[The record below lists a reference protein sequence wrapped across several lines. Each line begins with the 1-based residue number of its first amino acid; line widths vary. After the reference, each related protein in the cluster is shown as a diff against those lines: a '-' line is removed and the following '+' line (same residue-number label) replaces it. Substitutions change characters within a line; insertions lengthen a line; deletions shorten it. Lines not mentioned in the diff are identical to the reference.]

1 MSPLDQVLAAA
12 RSLEAC
18 DKVSSLAL
26 IKTRLGSSLPLPI
39 LIQGLQQ
46 FKSMPKADRERLAE
60 LQTISPTT
68 DVPATNDTLTLAVL
82 AERMQMQQAYFER
95 HAEQQKTEIM
105 QLKNE
110 LLELKQRINLL
121 ETQGKTA

>member
-18 DKVSSLAL
+18 GKVPSLAL

-60 LQTISPTT
+60 LQAISPTIEAA
-68 DVPATNDTLTLAVL
+68 ATNDTLTLALL
-82 AERMQMQQAYFER
+82 ADRLQIQQAYFER

-121 ETQGKTA
+121 ESQGKTA

>member
-18 DKVSSLAL
+18 GKVPSLAL

-68 DVPATNDTLTLAVL
+68 DTPATNDTLTLAVL
-82 AERMQMQQAYFER
+82 AERLQMQQAYFER
-95 HAEQQKTEIM
+95 HAEQQKTEKM

-121 ETQGKTA
+121 EIQGKTA

>member
-18 DKVSSLAL
+18 GKVPSLAL

-68 DVPATNDTLTLAVL
+68 DTPATNDTLTLAVL
-82 AERMQMQQAYFER
+82 AERMQIQQAYFER
-95 HAEQQKTEIM
+95 HADQQKTEIM

-110 LLELKQRINLL
+110 LLELKQHINLL
-121 ETQGKTA
+121 EIQGKTA

>member
-18 DKVSSLAL
+18 GKVPSLAL

-121 ETQGKTA
+121 EIQGKTA

>member
-18 DKVSSLAL
+18 GKVPSLAL

-95 HAEQQKTEIM
+95 HAEQQKAEIM

-121 ETQGKTA
+121 ENQGKTA

>member
-18 DKVSSLAL
+18 GKVPSLAL

-68 DVPATNDTLTLAVL
+68 DTPATNDTLTLAVL

-121 ETQGKTA
+121 EIQGKTA

>member
-18 DKVSSLAL
+18 GKVPSLAL

-46 FKSMPKADRERLAE
+46 FKSMPKAERERLAE

-68 DVPATNDTLTLAVL
+68 DVPATNDTLTLAML
-82 AERMQMQQAYFER
+82 AERLQMQQAYFER

-121 ETQGKTA
+121 EIQGKTA

>member
-18 DKVSSLAL
+18 GKVPSLAL

-60 LQTISPTT
+60 LQTISTTT

-110 LLELKQRINLL
+110 LLELKKRINLL
-121 ETQGKTA
+121 EIQGKTA

>member
-18 DKVSSLAL
+18 GKVPSLAL

>member
-18 DKVSSLAL
+18 DKVPSLAL

>member
-18 DKVSSLAL
+18 GKVPSLAL

-82 AERMQMQQAYFER
+82 AERLQIQQAYFER

-121 ETQGKTA
+121 EIQGKTA

>member
-18 DKVSSLAL
+18 GKVPSLAL

-68 DVPATNDTLTLAVL
+68 DTPATNDTLTLAVL
-82 AERMQMQQAYFER
+82 AERLQMQQAYFER
-95 HAEQQKTEIM
+95 HAEQQKAEIM

-121 ETQGKTA
+121 EIQGKTA

>member
-18 DKVSSLAL
+18 GKVPSLAL

-68 DVPATNDTLTLAVL
+68 DVPTTNDTLTLAVL

>member
-18 DKVSSLAL
+18 GKVPSLAL

-46 FKSMPKADRERLAE
+46 FKSMPKADRARLAE
-60 LQTISPTT
+60 LQAISPTT
-68 DVPATNDTLTLAVL
+68 EATAANDTLTLAVL
-82 AERMQMQQAYFER
+82 TERLQMQQAYFER

-121 ETQGKTA
+121 EIQGKTA

>member
-1 MSPLDQVLAAA
+1 MSPLDQVLATA

-18 DKVSSLAL
+18 GKVPSLAL

-68 DVPATNDTLTLAVL
+68 DTPATNDTLTLAVL
-82 AERMQMQQAYFER
+82 AERLQMQQAYFER

-121 ETQGKTA
+121 EIQGKTA

>member
-1 MSPLDQVLAAA
+1 MSPLDQVLATA

-18 DKVSSLAL
+18 GKVPSLAL

-82 AERMQMQQAYFER
+82 AERLQMQQAYFER
-95 HAEQQKTEIM
+95 HAEQQKKEIM

-110 LLELKQRINLL
+110 LFELKQRINLL
-121 ETQGKTA
+121 EIQGKTA

>member
-18 DKVSSLAL
+18 GKVPSLAL

-60 LQTISPTT
+60 LQTISTTT

-95 HAEQQKTEIM
+95 HAEQQKTKIM

-121 ETQGKTA
+121 EIQGKTA

>member
-18 DKVSSLAL
+18 GKVPSLAL

-68 DVPATNDTLTLAVL
+68 DTPATNDTLTLAVL
-82 AERMQMQQAYFER
+82 AERLQMQQAYFER

-121 ETQGKTA
+121 EIQGKTA

>member
-12 RSLEAC
+12 HSLEAC
-18 DKVSSLAL
+18 GKVPSLAL

-68 DVPATNDTLTLAVL
+68 DTPATNDTLTLAVL
-82 AERMQMQQAYFER
+82 AERLQMQQAYFER

-121 ETQGKTA
+121 EIQGKTA